1 MIAIDTI
8 INQKFNERPEQM
20 KVSADFHKWKIV
32 LSLKAAKYCF
42 NYGSAKMVELESF
55 EGRL

>member
-32 LSLKAAKYCF
+32 LLKAAKYCF